1 MDQTTAELKESLKAP
16 FDEHIRHHYR
26 IASAPHWYD
35 CANQLMRDIDT
46 YSMIGVCVRTGDNL
60 IGNHK
65 QKNVKNMST
74 SVPLPSR
81 NPDPVYP
88 K

>member
-1 MDQTTAELKESLKAP
+1 
-16 FDEHIRHHYR
+16 
-26 IASAPHWYD
+26 
-35 CANQLMRDIDT
+35 MRDIDT